1 MKISCQLLSVLL
13 TLCVSPTTAAE
24 DWLQIKYDARHSGDA
39 PDRTVAAPLGLVG
52 AAKTTDAI
60 FTAPVVAGGRVYVVD
75 GSGTAFAFD
84 ARTLQLLWTFK
95 ARGGAANCNNVS
107 SPAIADGRVHFGT
120 MAGFYYVL
128 DAATGKVL
136 KEIACGE
143 PIFSTPVVAGGRVYF
158 ITLGSRLHALR
169 PDGTQVWTW
178 DYIKERTRFP
188 GDRYSAADWLRFKKT
203 RVTWRDQFCAAGD
216 MASDGRR
223 LVVPA
228 GGEILWI
235 EDAGDRAIV
244 RAAGAIPAHAGS
256 ERAAN
261 FGTSVGP
268 DGTVYQQW
276 HRRDNTG
283 RVEML
288 WLRDGKLATAHVLG
302 TATASDMADSLAFSS
317 VSLRGRDVYRCRPEE
332 GFGLCRHSP
341 DKKEPQRLAGP
352 ASIASP
358 ILLHDHAVY
367 GGLDGRLH
375 VVPLSGG
382 PEWSFAT
389 ALGKPV
395 SAPACVCDGRIYFG
409 CEDGYLYVLGPDGK
423 GPLPKEDLQLAKIRS
438 RFSGRLA
445 GPRYDWYT
453 NFGDFGNTNAND
465 QGIRPPLRM
474 KWIRRFEGSF
484 KHLPICGGGRVYL
497 HTAEGQILAL
507 EQETG
512 RLLWRR
518 FWPGV
523 HACYTS
529 PLYYQGLQVGP
540 ASPAEDRG
548 PDTAG
553 TAGPTYLLVPQAGLG
568 ESRMRCL
575 DAATGE
581 LIWEAP
587 FTGSPSWSRAQP
599 PVIYKNLAI
608 YMFSTGKYVPKG
620 TGIYVMRMGQAKQL
634 PQRTEGSVSWLYSHD
649 NPFYPKEQEAVVQ
662 AWDLGTGRPVWS
674 RNFSKYGS
682 GGDDAGL
689 ALMGDTL
696 YYSCFFGYAARD
708 RKGEPGPHGLTAALD
723 PATGEVKWLTT
734 KYSVTAG
741 CTISAA
747 DGRLYLGGYNQPR
760 AGTDDRFVWC
770 LDARDGSLV
779 WQSEP
784 VVKAINV
791 VTVGPKFIFAFA
803 YGGNAYTIDKQTGKI
818 LLRFNHG
825 YACTRFSLTGPY
837 LLGSNAD
844 MIDLADGARLVSTGP
859 AFDLRECV
867 GAVASNG
874 RVFFATQANGLLVCQ
889 TCGDEAAAS
898 VPPWQPQPPR

>member
-1 MKISCQLLSVLL
+1 MA
-13 TLCVSPTTAAE
+13 AAE

-39 PDRTVAAPLGLVG
+39 PDRTVAVPLGLVG

-75 GSGTAFAFD
+75 GSGTAFSFD
-84 ARTLQLLWTFK
+84 ARTLQPVWKTQT
-95 ARGGAANCNNVS
+95 RGGPANCNNVS
-107 SPAIADGRVHFGT
+107 SPAIADGHLHFGT

-128 DAATGKVL
+128 DAASGKVV
-136 KEIACGE
+136 KELSCGE
-143 PIFSTPVVAGGRVYF
+143 PIFSTPVVSGGRVYF
-158 ITLGSRLHALR
+158 ITLGSRLHALK
-169 PDGTQVWTW
+169 PDGTVCWTW
-178 DYIKERTRFP
+178 DYVKERTGFT
-188 GDRYSAADWLRFKKT
+188 GDRWSAADWLKYKKS
-203 RVTWRDQFCAAGD
+203 RVTWRDQFCSAGD
-216 MASDGRR
+216 MASDGSR

-235 EDAGDRAIV
+235 EDAGDRAVV
-244 RAAGAIPAHAGS
+244 RVAGEIPSCAGR

-261 FGTSVGP
+261 FGTSVGQ

-288 WLRDGKLATAHVLG
+288 RLRDGKLATEHVLG
-302 TATASDMADSLAFSS
+302 TMTASDMADSLGFCS

-332 GFGLCRHSP
+332 GFGLCLHSP
-341 DKKEPQRLAGP
+341 GQKEAKRLAGP
-352 ASIASP
+352 ASIVPP
-358 ILLHDHAVY
+358 ILLRDQAVY

-389 ALGKPV
+389 AFGKPI

-409 CEDGYLYVLGPDGK
+409 CEDGYLYALGPEGK
-423 GPLPKEDLQLAKIRS
+423 SPLPTEDLQLTKIRS
-438 RFSGRLA
+438 PLSGKLA
-445 GPRYDWYT
+445 DRRYDWYT

-465 QGIRPPLRM
+465 QGIRPPLRV

-484 KHLPICGGGRVYL
+484 KHLPVCGGGRVYL
-497 HTAEGQILAL
+497 HTAEGQILAV

-523 HACYTS
+523 HVSYTS
-529 PLYYQGLQVGP
+529 PLYY
-540 ASPAEDRG
+540 EER
-548 PDTAG
+548 
-553 TAGPTYLLVPQAGLG
+553 LLVPQAGLDR
-568 ESRMRCL
+568 SRLRCL

-599 PVIYKNLAI
+599 PVVHKNLAI
-608 YMFSTGKYVPKG
+608 YMFSTGKFVPKG
-620 TGIYVMRMGQAKQL
+620 TGIYVMRMGAAKQL
-634 PQRTEGSVSWLYSHD
+634 PEQTEGSVSWLYSHD

-662 AWDLGTGRPVWS
+662 AWDLRTGKPVWT
-674 RNFSKYGS
+674 RNFSEHGS

-689 ALMGDTL
+689 CLMDDVL

-708 RKGEPGPHGLTAALD
+708 RKGEPAPQGVTAALD
-723 PATGEVKWLTT
+723 PATGQVKWLTT
-734 KYSVTAG
+734 KHSVTAG

-747 DGRLYLGGYNQPR
+747 DGRLYLGGYNQPH
-760 AGTDDRFVWC
+760 AGTEDRFVWC

-791 VTVGPKFIFAFA
+791 VTVGTKFIFAFA

-818 LLRFNHG
+818 LSKFNHG
-825 YACTRFSLTGPY
+825 YACTRFSLSGPY

-844 MIDLADGARLVSTGP
+844 MIDLADGAKLVSTGP

-874 RVFFATQANGLLVCQ
+874 RIFYATQANGLLVCQ
-889 TCGDEAAAS
+889 VCGDEGAALA
-898 VPPWQPQPPR
+898 PPWQSQSSR

>member
-1 MKISCQLLSVLL
+1 MQVQSRLPCVLL
-13 TLCVSPTTAAE
+13 VLSLAPAAAAE
-24 DWLQIKYDARHSGDA
+24 DWCQLKSDARHSGDA
-39 PDRTVAAPLGLVG
+39 PDRTVAVPLGLVG

-60 FTAPVVAGGRVYVVD
+60 FTAPVVAGARVYVVD

-84 ARTLQLLWTFK
+84 ARTLQPLWTFR
-95 ARGGAANCNNVS
+95 ARGGPANCNNVS
-107 SPAIADGRVHFGT
+107 SPAIADGHLHFGT

-128 DAATGKVL
+128 DAASGTLV

-143 PIFSTPVVAGGRVYF
+143 PVFSTPVVCGGRVYF
-158 ITLGSRLHALR
+158 ITLGSRLHALK
-169 PDGTQVWTW
+169 PDGTVLWTW
-178 DYIKERTRFP
+178 DYVKERTRFT
-188 GDRYSAADWLRFKKT
+188 GDRYSAADWLRYKKT
-203 RVTWRDQFCAAGD
+203 RVTWRDQFCTAGD
-216 MASDGRR
+216 MASDGRW

-235 EDAGDRAIV
+235 EDAGDRAVV
-244 RAAGAIPAHAGS
+244 RAAGEIPAHAGR

-261 FGTSVGP
+261 FGTSIGP

-288 WLRDGKLATAHVLG
+288 QLRDNKLATAYVPG
-302 TATASDMADSLAFSS
+302 SATASDMADSLAFCS

-341 DKKEPQRLAGP
+341 GQKEPQRLAGP

-358 ILLHDHAVY
+358 ILLRDQAVY

-382 PEWSFAT
+382 PGWSFAT
-389 ALGKPV
+389 AFGKPI

-423 GPLPKEDLQLAKIRS
+423 APLPTEDLQLTKIRS
-438 RFSGRLA
+438 PLSGKFA
-445 GPRYDWYT
+445 DPRYDWYT

-484 KHLPICGGGRVYL
+484 KHLPVCGGGRVYL
-497 HTAEGQILAL
+497 HTAEGQILAM

-523 HACYTS
+523 HVSYTS
-529 PLYYQGLQVGP
+529 PLYYQ
-540 ASPAEDRG
+540 ER
-548 PDTAG
+548 
-553 TAGPTYLLVPQAGLG
+553 LLVPQAGLG
-568 ESRMRCL
+568 QSRLRCL
-575 DAATGE
+575 DAATGK
-581 LIWEAP
+581 LVWEAP

-599 PVIYKNLAI
+599 PVLYKNLAI

-620 TGIYVMRMGQAKQL
+620 TGIYVMRMGKAKQL
-634 PQRTEGSVSWLYSHD
+634 PEQTEGSVSWLYSHD
-649 NPFYPKEQEAVVQ
+649 NPFYPKDQEAVVQ
-662 AWDLGTGRPVWS
+662 AWDLGTGKPVWS
-674 RNFSKYGS
+674 RSFSQYGS

-708 RKGEPGPHGLTAALD
+708 RKGEPGPHGVTAALD
-723 PATGEVKWLTT
+723 PATGDVKWLTT
-734 KYSVTAG
+734 KHSVTAG

-747 DGRLYLGGYNQPR
+747 DGRLYLGGYNQPH
-760 AGTDDRFVWC
+760 AGTEDRFVWC

-818 LLRFNHG
+818 LLKFNHG

-844 MIDLADGARLVSTGP
+844 MIDLSDGARLVSTGP

-874 RVFFATQANGLLVCQ
+874 RLFYATQANGLVVCQ
-889 TCGDEAAAS
+889 VCGDEAAG
-898 VPPWQPQPPR
+898 R